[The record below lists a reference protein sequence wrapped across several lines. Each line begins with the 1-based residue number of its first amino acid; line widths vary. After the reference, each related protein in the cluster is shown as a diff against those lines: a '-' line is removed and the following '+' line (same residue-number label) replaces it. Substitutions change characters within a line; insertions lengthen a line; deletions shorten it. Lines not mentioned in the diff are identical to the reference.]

1 MQKSK
6 VWQLFRLSFL
16 TLPYLFYVSFV
27 GLFAVM
33 LIDRFRHGRIALDP
47 LTRNS
52 LVLIGGLLILSCG
65 FAENRSEALLQLA
78 NFLPFFL
85 FFSVLPY
92 VLKGTERLG
101 RLAIDMVI
109 VAIPLSVSAL
119 GEYIL
124 KSSLIPRV
132 VRRIPWVRS
141 LRNAPHKGR
150 AMVMFT
156 HPNSLANYLVLIL
169 GLGLGLI
176 LYDASR
182 SLDRDREPQRY
193 GTIRKVLLYVGT
205 FSTLVGIFCSGSRN
219 GLIVAIVQIILF
231 CVCIQSNRKIL
242 FIGLLSGLGL
252 VVGAVGLGLGRRSLD
267 IMNWADDPRPRVWS
281 IAWDLI
287 KERPGWGWGLG
298 NYKLEFVPRLLAQYP
313 SCLGERTYKVIPSNC
328 ADVSHPHN
336 FWLLL
341 GSEVGIG
348 VMLGFSLWVGYICF
362 RAVRC
367 VMLGKLSHWSQSV
380 LLAYLFAF
388 LGCVSFAMLDVT
400 FYDARLNIMN
410 WVLLAGIYTATQEW
424 EESYD
429 RLHHHPFSS
438 SRTD

>member
-6 VWQLFRLSFL
+6 IWQLFRLSFV

-27 GLFAVM
+27 GIFAVM
-33 LIDRFRHGRIALDP
+33 LIDRFRFGRVAIDP

-52 LVLIGGLLILSCG
+52 LAIIGGLLILSCG

-92 VLKGTERLG
+92 VLIGTERMG
-101 RLAIDMVI
+101 RLALALVI
-109 VAIPLSVSAL
+109 ASIPLSLLAL

-124 KSSLIPRV
+124 KSTFIPRV
-132 VRRIPWVRS
+132 IRRMSWVRS

-150 AMVMFT
+150 AMVVFT

-176 LYDASR
+176 LYDANRGSKCP
-182 SLDRDREPQRY
+182 EPQRY
-193 GTIRKVLLYVGT
+193 GRIQRVLLYVGT
-205 FSTLVGIFCSGSRN
+205 FLTLVGIFCSGSRN
-219 GLIVAIVQIILF
+219 GLIVAVIQMILF
-231 CVCIQSNRKIL
+231 CFCVQANRKIL
-242 FIGLLSGLGL
+242 LPGLLSLLGL
-252 VVGAVGLGLGRRSLD
+252 LAGSALLGVGRRSLD

-287 KERPGWGWGLG
+287 KERPLTGWGLG
-298 NYKLEFVPRLLAQYP
+298 NYKLEFLPRLLIQYP
-313 SCLGERTYKVIPSNC
+313 SCWVERTYKVIPSNC
-328 ADVSHPHN
+328 ANVNHPHN

-341 GSEVGIG
+341 GSEAGMGI
-348 VMLGFSLWVGYICF
+348 MLGFSLWVGYICF
-362 RAVRC
+362 RGVRC
-367 VMLGKLSHWSQSV
+367 VMTGKLSRWSRSV

-388 LGCVSFAMLDVT
+388 FGCMSFAVLDVT
-400 FYDARLNIMN
+400 FYDVRLNATN
-410 WVLLAGIYTATQEW
+410 WLLLAGIYSATREW
-424 EESYD
+424 EES
-429 RLHHHPFSS
+429 
-438 SRTD
+438 

>member
-6 VWQLFRLSFL
+6 IWQLFRLSFL

-33 LIDRFRHGRIALDP
+33 LVDRFRFGRVALDP

-52 LVLIGGLLILSCG
+52 LAIIGGLLILSCG

-92 VLKGTERLG
+92 VLQGTERMG
-101 RLAIDMVI
+101 RLALDLVI
-109 VAIPLSVSAL
+109 AAIPLSLLAL

-124 KSSLIPRV
+124 KSTFIPRV
-132 VRRIPWVRS
+132 IRRMPWVRS

-150 AMVMFT
+150 AMVVFT

-182 SLDRDREPQRY
+182 GSKRLEAQRY
-193 GTIRKVLLYVGT
+193 GRIRRVLLYVGT
-205 FSTLVGIFCSGSRN
+205 FLTLVGIFCSGSRN
-219 GLIVAIVQIILF
+219 GLVVAVIQIILF
-231 CVCIQSNRKIL
+231 CFCVQANRKML
-242 FIGLLSGLGL
+242 LPGLLSVLGL
-252 VVGAVGLGLGRRSLD
+252 IVGSAWLGMGQRSLD

-287 KERPGWGWGLG
+287 KERPATGWGLG
-298 NYKLEFVPRLLAQYP
+298 NYKLEFLPRLLAQYP
-313 SCLGERTYKVIPSNC
+313 SCWVERTYKVIPSNC
-328 ADVSHPHN
+328 DDVNHPHN

-341 GSEVGIG
+341 GSEAGIG
-348 VMLGFSLWVGYICF
+348 IMLGFSLWVGYICF
-362 RAVRC
+362 RGVRC
-367 VMLGKLSHWSQSV
+367 VMTGKLSRWSRSV

-388 LGCVSFAMLDVT
+388 FGCVSFAMLDVT
-400 FYDARLNIMN
+400 FYDVRLNATN
-410 WVLLAGIYTATQEW
+410 WLLLAGIYSATREW
-424 EESYD
+424 EES
-429 RLHHHPFSS
+429 
-438 SRTD
+438 

>member
-6 VWQLFRLSFL
+6 IWQLFRLSFL

-33 LIDRFRHGRIALDP
+33 LSDRFRHGRIALDP

-52 LVLIGGLLILSCG
+52 LAMIGGLLILSCG

-101 RLAIDMVI
+101 QLAIDMVI
-109 VAIPLSVSAL
+109 AAIPLSLLAL

-124 KSSLIPRV
+124 KSTLIPRV
-132 VRRIPWVRS
+132 IRRIPWVRS

-176 LYDASR
+176 LYDANR
-182 SLDRDREPQRY
+182 SPNRDLGQQRY
-193 GTIRKVLLYVGT
+193 GRTRKVLLYAGT
-205 FSTLVGIFCSGSRN
+205 FLTLVGIFCSGSRN
-219 GLIVAIVQIILF
+219 GLIVATVQIILF
-231 CVCIQSNRKIL
+231 CFCIQTNRKIL
-242 FIGLLSGLGL
+242 LTGLLSLLGL
-252 VVGAVGLGLGRRSLD
+252 VAGSSWLGMGRRSLD

-287 KERPGWGWGLG
+287 KERPGFGWGLG
-298 NYKLEFVPRLLAQYP
+298 NYKLEFLPRLLTQYP
-313 SCLGERTYKVIPSNC
+313 TCLVERTYKVIPSNC
-328 ADVSHPHN
+328 ADVTHPHN

-348 VMLGFSLWVGYICF
+348 IMLGFSLWVGYVCF
-362 RAVRC
+362 RGVCC
-367 VMLGKLSHWSQSV
+367 VMTGKLSRWSQSV

-388 LGCVSFAMLDVT
+388 LGCVIFAMLDVT
-400 FYDARLNIMN
+400 FYDARLNIVN
-410 WVLLAGIYTATQEW
+410 WVLLAGIYSATQEW
-424 EESYD
+424 EQS
-429 RLHHHPFSS
+429 
-438 SRTD
+438 